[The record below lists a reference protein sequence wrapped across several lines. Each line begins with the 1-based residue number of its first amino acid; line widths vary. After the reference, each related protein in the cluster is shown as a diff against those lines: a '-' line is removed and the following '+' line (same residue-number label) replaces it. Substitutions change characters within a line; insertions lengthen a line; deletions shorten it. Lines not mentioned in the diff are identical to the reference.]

1 MKKPD
6 WKSFIHPNNGSLHPW
21 RFRIVIG
28 MLALCSLAVC
38 WRIVELHV
46 LDEGFLKNQGDK
58 RSVRHV
64 PIPAHRGQITD
75 RNGEPLAV
83 STPVLTIWAN
93 PSQLINHEARWP
105 ELARELGTDLATFSE
120 RLKANA
126 DKEFIYLRR
135 RMVPADGEAVM
146 ALRVPGV
153 YSIEEYRR
161 FYPAG
166 EVAAHLVGFTNVD
179 EKGQEGI
186 ELAYDHW
193 LEGVPGKRQVL
204 QDRRGRLIKDVQV
217 VSNARPGNDLALS
230 IDLRLQYLAHRQLR
244 EALQEFEARAGSIV
258 MIDVRTGEVLAMANH
273 PSYNP
278 NNRANLQPDAMRNRA
293 LIDVFEPGST
303 VKPISMSAALATGR
317 WSPRDQVNVYPGTL
331 QIGRYTIRDVSRA
344 PGGVLDLTGILLKSS
359 NVGMSKV
366 AFDVG
371 GPALYE
377 TMHAVGFGQYTGLG
391 FPGER
396 VGNLPSFREWRQA
409 ETAALSYGYGLSV
422 TTVQLAQAYAILANN
437 GRKVPMSLLRLNEQP
452 AAQQVMPEQVARTIQ
467 GMLQEVVEGTGGTH
481 RARVPGYHVGG
492 KSGTARKTASGSRGY
507 QQDAYRSLF
516 AGFAPGSNPR
526 LAIAVVI
533 DEPSKGGYY
542 GGLVAAPV
550 FSGLMSNAL
559 RLLNITP
566 DNLNEL
572 QQVELPSPERPEGR
586 G

>member
-1 MKKPD
+1 MKKFAL
-6 WKSFIHPNNGSLHPW
+6 KSNGSLYPW
-21 RFRIVIG
+21 RFRLVIG
-28 MLALCSLAVC
+28 LLGLCCIAVS

-46 LDEGFLKNQGDK
+46 LDEGFLRNQGDK

-93 PSQLINHEARWP
+93 PSQLISQQVHWP
-105 ELARELGTDLATFSE
+105 KLAAALGTDLSTFSQ

-146 ALRVPGV
+146 ALKVPGV
-153 YSIEEYRR
+153 YGIEEYRR

-166 EVAAHLVGFTNVD
+166 DVAAHLVGFTNVD

-258 MIDVRTGEVLAMANH
+258 MLDVRTGEVLAMVNH

-278 NNRANLQPDAMRNRA
+278 NNRTNLQPDMMRNRA

-317 WSPRDQVNVYPGTL
+317 WSPTDKVNVYPGTL

-366 AFDVG
+366 AFDIG
-371 GPALYE
+371 GPALHE
-377 TMHAVGFGQYTGLG
+377 TMHNIGFGQYTGLG

-422 TTVQLAQAYAILANN
+422 TTVQLAQAYAILAND
-437 GRKVPMSLLRLNEQP
+437 GRKAPMSLLRLAEQP
-452 AAQQVMPEQVARTIQ
+452 SVQQVIPEGVAQTIQ
-467 GMLQEVVEGTGGTH
+467 GMLQQVVEAPGGTF
-481 RARVPGYHVGG
+481 RAQVPGYHVAG
-492 KSGTARKTASGSRGY
+492 KSGTARKTNAGSKGY
-507 QQDAYRSLF
+507 KQDSYRSLF
-516 AGFAPGSNPR
+516 AGFAPSANPR

-533 DEPSKGGYY
+533 DEPTKGGYY

-550 FSGLMSNAL
+550 FGGLMSNAL

-566 DNLNEL
+566 DNLSDM
-572 QQVELPSPERPEGR
+572 QQVELPVVSKQEGR